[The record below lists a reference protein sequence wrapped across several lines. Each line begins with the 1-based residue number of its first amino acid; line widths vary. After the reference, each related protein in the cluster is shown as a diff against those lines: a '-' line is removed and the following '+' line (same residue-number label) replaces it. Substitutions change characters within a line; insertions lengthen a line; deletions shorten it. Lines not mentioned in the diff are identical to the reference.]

1 MSLLLMA
8 ILSFAQGPNL
18 AKQGGTA
25 SVTIPFGSYPNW
37 DWQYIYPASTFNL
50 GTPQAGQITKIYIR
64 TNNTGSCNLGNFT
77 IRLSQTTQTE
87 INGAGS
93 PGNFLPYGNVHFT
106 ASSYVLNFTA
116 NQWTEITLTQPF
128 NYNPSQSIVVTWNY
142 TTVSGTT
149 PNCYYTNTVNYRVRY
164 NSVANQPTGT
174 GYTLWND
181 IGFLISAGNPA
192 PPIANFYI
200 PPGLCQGGTTPL
212 INNSIVSGFNLAYQ
226 WTITPSTF
234 SYTAG
239 TNATS
244 SNPRVIFNSAGTYSI
259 KLRVTNNIGSDSITK
274 TAIVTT
280 PTVATMPDFVS
291 TKRIVPKASAITQ
304 FTDLSSNCPTT
315 WSWSSPDYESETI
328 FGNPFINPAAQNGQA
343 FFAGAGSW
351 DICLNA
357 SNAIGGQNVC
367 KTDYIR
373 VLESANLCNDTISN
387 ESEGFLT
394 DEGSYGNTYQNNRT
408 LTNCKGYVIDPCA
421 SSVTVNFE
429 QIKLSVGAGDSIFVH
444 NGSTVNAP
452 KIAAFGSNA
461 NGTFPSVTAN
471 SGKMFIYMI
480 TNASGV
486 DSGFVARWTSVSG
499 NYGKPTAS
507 FNIPKA
513 NGLGVD
519 TFYSGYPINFNN
531 TTTGVDA
538 KFIWDVDGN
547 SAVDSTV
554 ANPKNVTLTNFGS
567 TPLTFTPMMIAY
579 NCKGAD
585 TVYKNIVI
593 MPVTSAPTNVNF
605 IADKLLVSPSD
616 TVKFTDL
623 TLGASA
629 WEWTFTPSS
638 ATFIAGTDRNSQN
651 PIVQFSGAGCL
662 NAKLKVT
669 NIVGSDSTTKICYIT
684 MRNYC
689 PPGLANTPNSDL
701 GFSNVTVGTIN
712 NNSAIGLTEYTNYA
726 DSSFGKTTVYRG
738 GVYSLSVSRNTND
751 LNMSRKAWIDFNL
764 DGDFDDAGE
773 LIGSDL
779 NNKNLTATY
788 NFTIPI
794 TAGIGSAR
802 LRVGSTYGNTFL
814 TPCASDRGEFE
825 DYVLEVGRD
834 MVKPVITMLGQ
845 DTVYVEVNKSY
856 TDPGATALDNL
867 EGNITSKIIKT
878 STVDTSQVGFY
889 TIAYNVSDVYGNQA
903 DTKIR
908 VVAVRVD
915 MTPPVITVLG
925 SNPVTIH
932 VGGTYTDAGATAI
945 DNYSGVITSLI
956 STINP
961 VNVNVVGTYN
971 VIYSV
976 SDYFGFTDVKTRIV
990 NVVDTVRPVIN
1001 APASYI
1007 HSVKVPLN
1015 DQLVAK
1021 VADNYYTN
1029 VNAVRNGN
1037 VDVNTLGNYTVVYNA
1052 ADGSGNNAQPVTVV
1066 ITVAD
1071 TTKPVISMSGTDTL
1085 TFEVYTTY
1093 TEPMPTATD
1102 NYDPSV
1108 TVMQTGNFN
1117 RNKVGTYVITYTST
1131 DGSNNI
1137 ATRYRVIKIIDTQ
1150 APVIS
1155 LLGDITT
1162 IHGIGKTWIEP
1173 GLQIR
1178 DNYYTQAQLN
1188 PVVVTTTN
1196 LDIYSLGTYWM
1207 KYNLTDPSGN
1217 KADEVTRL
1225 IRVVQFVGEEEIALG
1240 SNVNVYPNPSIGF
1253 VNVSFN
1259 LNQATDVKVTLV
1271 DMFGKELQTLKQNVL
1286 NDKLSFNLSQYAAG
1300 VYFVRVIADNNV
1312 LTQKITL
1319 VK

>member
-1 MSLLLMA
+1 MA